1 MVGQLQIMHN
11 MKTQITFGKH
21 DFIVE
26 EMTEQE
32 KEILKSEK
40 PDIYKKYFKET
51 EIKVKKNNKQTKN

>member
-1 MVGQLQIMHN
+1 